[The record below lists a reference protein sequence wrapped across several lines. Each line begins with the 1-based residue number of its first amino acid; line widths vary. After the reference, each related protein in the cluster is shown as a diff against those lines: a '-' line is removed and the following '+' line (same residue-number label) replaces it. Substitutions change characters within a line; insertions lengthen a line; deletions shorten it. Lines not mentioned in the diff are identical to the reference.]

1 MKRSI
6 TTFQGNLYLHLETTE
21 EEQKA
26 QERVS
31 LDVGQDA
38 LSNVKL
44 APPQRTNTLLLDAS
58 DGNGENNNDDD
69 NEDEENDNSVNG
81 GGDEG
86 EEEEDEDEVVD
97 ETTRSAIKLLD
108 DNWVLEFKNFDGDT
122 RVPAIRK
129 VSAAKNICDLS
140 FRTLS

>member
-26 QERVS
+26 QERIS

-44 APPQRTNTLLLDAS
+44 TPPQRTNTLLLDAS
-58 DGNGENNNDDD
+58 DGNDENNNEDD
-69 NEDEENDNSVNG
+69 NEDEENDNNSVNG

-86 EEEEDEDEVVD
+86 EEED

>member
-58 DGNGENNNDDD
+58 DGNDENNNEDD
-69 NEDEENDNSVNG
+69 NEDEENDNNSVNG

-86 EEEEDEDEVVD
+86 EEED